1 MKMTKKILLGAA
13 ALVAALAFVGCGAG
27 DGDDTEKA
35 ITGSGK
41 KYTVSFTNETGDE
54 YRAYKTTTLKHAGA
68 LVKVTFNNADK
79 PATFGTSK
87 MGVIFN
93 LKEDGEKRE
102 FYLIGL
108 NPDKE
113 NTNFY
118 VSKYSNI
125 TDIKASNFGA
135 KTNAAEGEPSEIE
148 IVPLKKSSKISS
160 IEPDADGNWSVYVFY
175 KAIND
180 GSFDFAILNIT
191 DEEAKKI
198 TKDDDYENLDYSAY
212 LDKILESGNTL
223 AKADAE
229 EDFADTTGVKF
240 NKNSQK
246 KLAVYARIPKDKT
259 LEGSWEIAS
268 TYKEADVIEE

>member
-27 DGDDTEKA
+27 DDDDTEKA

-108 NPDKE
+108 NPDKD
-113 NTNFY
+113 NTNFM
-118 VSKYSNI
+118 NFII
-125 TDIKASNFGA
+125 T
-135 KTNAAEGEPSEIE
+135 
-148 IVPLKKSSKISS
+148 
-160 IEPDADGNWSVYVFY
+160 
-175 KAIND
+175 
-180 GSFDFAILNIT
+180 
-191 DEEAKKI
+191 
-198 TKDDDYENLDYSAY
+198 
-212 LDKILESGNTL
+212 
-223 AKADAE
+223 
-229 EDFADTTGVKF
+229 
-240 NKNSQK
+240 
-246 KLAVYARIPKDKT
+246 
-259 LEGSWEIAS
+259 
-268 TYKEADVIEE
+268 